1 VPGRG
6 SIQLGRV
13 FGIRIGAD
21 AGSLFILA
29 LIAWLLSDYYS
40 GIFPGDSDK
49 GLILAAVSAL
59 FLFLSLVSHEL
70 GHAVVARRNGIPVDG
85 IHLWLFGGLA
95 MLAREPQSPGVD
107 FRVAAAGPLVSLV
120 FTLAFFCGAFIAGG
134 STATFAPGSVE
145 LAPGGE
151 TLAVLATLA
160 WIEAVWLAFT
170 LVPAFPLDG
179 GHIARAAVWW
189 RTGDRTRASRLAAR
203 VGLAFSALMVLGG
216 IALLVQGA
224 PVGAIWLAV
233 VGLWLGHS
241 ALAAERLARFAR
253 GIEGL
258 RVSDVMYEPMVIPDE
273 LTLDRVYD
281 DYFARH
287 EASWF
292 PVVDA
297 ERRLVGLVT
306 RESVEGIPEQVRPGQ
321 TVAAVTARDP
331 EGGLEVGVEVPLEA
345 LLELDGLWRL
355 GAIVAVD
362 EDGHLR
368 GMVAAKQLRSALNQP
383 ASPRL

>member
-1 VPGRG
+1 
-6 SIQLGRV
+6 
-13 FGIRIGAD
+13 
-21 AGSLFILA
+21 
-29 LIAWLLSDYYS
+29 
-40 GIFPGDSDK
+40 
-49 GLILAAVSAL
+49 
-59 FLFLSLVSHEL
+59 
-70 GHAVVARRNGIPVDG
+70 
-85 IHLWLFGGLA
+85 
-95 MLAREPQSPGVD
+95 
-107 FRVAAAGPLVSLV
+107 
-120 FTLAFFCGAFIAGG
+120 
-134 STATFAPGSVE
+134 
-145 LAPGGE
+145 
-151 TLAVLATLA
+151 
-160 WIEAVWLAFT
+160 
-170 LVPAFPLDG
+170 
-179 GHIARAAVWW
+179 
-189 RTGDRTRASRLAAR
+189 LAAR

-258 RVSDVMYEPMVIPDE
+258 RVSDVMYEPMAIPDE

-383 ASPRL
+383 ASPRP